1 MKAIKKKN
9 KLKKQAWELAG
20 FIAFLVS
27 LEDETIQYHRR
38 EICI

>member
-1 MKAIKKKN
+1 MWHFDYVFGIK
-9 KLKKQAWELAG
+9 AWELAG

>member
-1 MKAIKKKN
+1 MWHFDYVFEFK
-9 KLKKQAWELAG
+9 AWELGG